1 MLATAFNLSNEQAV
15 TLVSLPPVFAS
26 QLAIYY
32 ATTRYIYGLSRGG
45 YMPPALSL
53 TTKNGAPYT
62 AMAATSIMFG
72 ILSAVLQY
80 SSDKST
86 SATFLTIGTI
96 FALTAYIVQPI
107 LYIRLKLRLPA
118 LPRPFN
124 ARVFGIPAAVINLVI
139 ASAALVGAVALN
151 GSWQWCLLWVAVG
164 YLCMIPFYIL
174 VVRHYL
180 KDSPEKMFIKQQLDS
195 MMRESLMISST
206 SARGQSIAK

>member
-1 MLATAFNLSNEQAV
+1 
-15 TLVSLPPVFAS
+15 
-26 QLAIYY
+26 
-32 ATTRYIYGLSRGG
+32 
-45 YMPPALSL
+45 
-53 TTKNGAPYT
+53 
-62 AMAATSIMFG
+62 MAATSIMFG